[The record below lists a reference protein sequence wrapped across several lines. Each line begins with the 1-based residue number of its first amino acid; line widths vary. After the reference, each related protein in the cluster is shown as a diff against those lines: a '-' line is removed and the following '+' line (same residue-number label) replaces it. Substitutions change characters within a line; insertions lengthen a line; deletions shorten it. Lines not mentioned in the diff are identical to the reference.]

1 MAFVE
6 NYQMAESIQDFFTA
20 KSMIYYVFV
29 FLAIY
34 LVCYFLLS
42 LFFNTADPNNTLR
55 LVRIVDVTIFVFL
68 VVFLVISYGNKS
80 TAELSSQL
88 SKNIQDFKEFSDD
101 EYSIVTVLV
110 FILVFYMC
118 IYVIRIPMSAELKP
132 VSILIIENIALILF
146 VILLILN
153 FFKYL
158 LEIDLFRY
166 STEDIVKVLNE
177 TAAAPE
183 STRKPF
189 IGPSTSYNGGGPQS
203 TPAVPNPTIEVASAD
218 EVFNIRN
225 NLYTY
230 DEAQAVCS
238 IYGAKLATYEQVE
251 DAYNNG
257 GEWCNYGWS
266 QDQMALFPT
275 QKSTWKTLQT
285 RDSMKNSCG
294 RPGIN
299 GGYMKNKNIK
309 FGVNCFGKKPTASAQ
324 EKAMMEANSGILPSI
339 PLTPADKMLQTKM
352 KIWKNNADEFLVVNS
367 FNRQEWSD
375 VK

>member
-1 MAFVE
+1 MDNNFTRAIE
-6 NYQMAESIQDFFTA
+6 DFFTA

-42 LFFNTADPNNTLR
+42 LFFNTTDPDSTLR
-55 LVRIVDVTIFVFL
+55 LVRIVDVMIFVFL
-68 VVFLVISYGNKS
+68 VVFLVITYGNKG

-88 SKNIQDFKEFSDD
+88 SKNIEDLKRFTDN
-101 EYSIVTVLV
+101 EYSIISVLI
-110 FILVFYMC
+110 FIIVFYTC
-118 IYVIRIPMSAELKP
+118 IYVIRIPMSDRLKP
-132 VSILIIENIALILF
+132 ASIIIIENAALILF
-146 VILLILN
+146 AVLLILT

-158 LEIDLFRY
+158 LNIDLFNY
-166 STEDIVKVLNE
+166 SMGDIVHVLNE
-177 TAAAPE
+177 NAGGTTVTPRPMPT
-183 STRKPF
+183 ST
-189 IGPSTSYNGGGPQS
+189 GGPGRS
-203 TPAVPNPTIEVASAD
+203 SGGTPYSMEHNPPAVQGE

-238 IYGAKLATYEQVE
+238 IYGASLATYEQIE
-251 DAYNNG
+251 DAYNDG

-266 QDQMALFPT
+266 QGQMALFPT
-275 QKSTWKTLQT
+275 QKSTWKTLQA
-285 RDSMKNSCG
+285 RDSTKNACG

-309 FGVNCFGKKPTASAQ
+309 FGVNCYGKKPQPSSQ
-324 EKAMMEANSGILPSI
+324 ELAMMQANSNISPNI
-339 PLTPADKMLQTKM
+339 PLTPAEQKLQTKM
-352 KIWKNNADEFLVVNS
+352 KIWKNNANEFLVVNS

-375 VK
+375 IK

>member
-1 MAFVE
+1 
-6 NYQMAESIQDFFTA
+6 
-20 KSMIYYVFV
+20 MIYYVFV

-42 LFFNTADPNNTLR
+42 LFFNTTDENNTLR
-55 LVRIVDVTIFVFL
+55 LVRIVDVVIFVFF
-68 VVFLVISYGNKS
+68 VVFLVITYGNKS
-80 TAELSSQL
+80 TASLSSQL
-88 SKNIQDFKEFSDD
+88 SHNIQDFKEFSDN
-101 EYSIVTVLV
+101 EYSIITVLV

-118 IYVIRIPMSAELKP
+118 IYVVRIPMSDRLKP
-132 VSILIIENIALILF
+132 VSITIIENIALILLA
-146 VILLILN
+146 ILLILN
-153 FFKYL
+153 FFRYL
-158 LEIDLFRY
+158 LNIDLYHY
-166 STEDIVKVLNE
+166 STDNIVLMLNE
-177 TAAAPE
+177 TAAAPHA
-183 STRKPF
+183 SAGPHASVAPQAQGSAQGSASSSNPAIVGTNMTKP
-189 IGPSTSYNGGGPQS
+189 P
-203 TPAVPNPTIEVASAD
+203 VEVEPAD

-251 DAYNNG
+251 EAYNNG

-266 QDQMALFPT
+266 QDQLALFPT

-285 RDSMKNSCG
+285 RDSAKNSCG

-309 FGVNCFGKKPTASAQ
+309 FGVNCYGKKPTPSPQ
-324 EKAMMEANSGILPSI
+324 ERAMMEANSGILPNI
-339 PLTPADKMLQTKM
+339 PLTPADKMLQTKVN
-352 KIWKNNADEFLVVNS
+352 IWKNNADEFLVVNS

-375 VK
+375 LK